1 MDSGLRSTLIGAAIS
16 VVVALGGSWLV
27 INTNQARL
35 LTRVEAVE
43 SAVNIIRPDTTE
55 VIGLKKDVQY
65 LGSKVNTQD
74 INVSDVSRKVESLQI
89 TSAKSVDAINRLS
102 DAVERFSKTTDELAK
117 IVARL
122 DERVGMMEKR
132 RL

>member
-1 MDSGLRSTLIGAAIS
+1 MDSGLRSTLIGAATS

-43 SAVNIIRPDTTE
+43 SAVSVMRPDTTD

-74 INVSDVSRKVESLQI
+74 INVSDVSKKVESLQI

-102 DAVERFSKTTDELAK
+102 DAVERFSDTTDELAK

-122 DERVGMMEKR
+122 DERVHMMEKR

>member
-43 SAVNIIRPDTTE
+43 SAVNTIRPDTTE